1 MVKVDIKDYYVII
14 VVFIKR
20 CSKTQGISYMTTA

>member
-20 CSKTQGISYMTTA
+20 YSKTQGISYMTTA